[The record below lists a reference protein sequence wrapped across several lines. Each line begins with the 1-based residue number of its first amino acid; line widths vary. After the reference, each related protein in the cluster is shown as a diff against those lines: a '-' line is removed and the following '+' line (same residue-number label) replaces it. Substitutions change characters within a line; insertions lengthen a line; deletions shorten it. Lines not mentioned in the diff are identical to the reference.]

1 MKNLILT
8 MGILLLMITGM
19 IYDQDCRNLIMA
31 ERRLKWTCEEAA
43 YGAAVK
49 LWREGKSLQEAES
62 AAEEILRRNLDP
74 DESMEAGRRQIFH
87 GLVQWEMKMEY
98 GFVEIRADLGEAEI
112 HLPFLRGLVRIERCD
127 TFDFTKIFF
136 GKRAETS

>member
-19 IYDQDCRNLIMA
+19 IYDQDCRNLIDT
-31 ERRLKWTCEEAA
+31 ERRLRWVCEEAA

-49 LWREGKSLQEAES
+49 LWREGKSMQEAEA
-62 AAEEILRRNLDP
+62 AAEEILQRNLDP
-74 DESMEAGRRQIFH
+74 
-87 GLVQWEMKMEY
+87 VQWEMEMKD
-98 GFVEIRADLGEAEI
+98 GIVEIRADLGEADF
-112 HLPFLRGLVRIERCD
+112 HLPFLQGLVRAERKEL
-127 TFDFTKIFF
+127 FDFYEKFF

>member
-8 MGILLLMITGM
+8 AGILLLMITGM

-87 GLVQWEMKMEY
+87 GLVQWEMKMED
-98 GFVEIRADLGEAEI
+98 GFVEIWVDLGEADF
-112 HLPFLRGLVRIERCD
+112 HLPFLQGLVRAERREF
-127 TFDFTKIFF
+127 FDFYENFF

>member
-19 IYDQDCRNLIMA
+19 IYDQDCRNLIDT
-31 ERRLKWTCEEAA
+31 ERRLRWVCEEAA

-49 LWREGKSLQEAES
+49 LWREGKSMQEAEA
-62 AAEEILRRNLDP
+62 AAEEILRRNLDT
-74 DESMEAGRRQIFH
+74 
-87 GLVQWEMKMEY
+87 VQWKMEMKD
-98 GFVEIRADLGEAEI
+98 GIVEIRADLGEADF
-112 HLPFLRGLVRIERCD
+112 HLPFLQGLVRAERKEL
-127 TFDFTKIFF
+127 FDFYEKFF

>member
-19 IYDQDCRNLIMA
+19 IYDQDCRNLIET
-31 ERRLKWTCEEAA
+31 ERRMRWVCEEAA

-49 LWREGKSLQEAES
+49 LWREGKSMQEAEA

-74 DESMEAGRRQIFH
+74 VKWNIEMED
-87 GLVQWEMKMEY
+87 
-98 GFVEIRADLGEAEI
+98 GFVEIRVDLGEADF
-112 HLPFLRGLVRIERCD
+112 HLPFLQGLVRAERRES
-127 TFDFTKIFF
+127 FDFYENFF

>member
-19 IYDQDCRNLIMA
+19 IYDQDCRCLIET
-31 ERRLKWTCEEAA
+31 ERRLKWVCEEAA

-49 LWREGKSLQEAES
+49 LWREGKSMQEAEA
-62 AAEEILRRNLDP
+62 AAEEILQRNLDP
-74 DESMEAGRRQIFH
+74 
-87 GLVQWEMKMEY
+87 VQWEIEMKD
-98 GFVEIRADLGEAEI
+98 GVVEIRVDLGEADLR
-112 HLPFLRGLVRIERCD
+112 LPFLQGLVRAERRES
-127 TFDFTKIFF
+127 FDFYEKFF